1 MNHDLIEQL
10 AKNLE
15 QIVGMPAADIQKLIT
30 KPQDRSHGDL
40 TFPCFQLAKAL
51 RISPP
56 ECAKKVAAEIKLPAG
71 ISKVEV
77 VGPYLNFRFD
87 KGSVISSLIPKILSE
102 KGNFGRKEANHKK
115 LIVEYS
121 SPNIAKTFHVGHLR
135 TTLIGHSLVQIYKHL
150 GYDVLGINHLGDWG
164 TQFGIVWAGCEIW
177 GRPKD
182 ATVDSLVD
190 VYRLAGALKKA
201 QEENKTTPDEQK
213 YPDVTQMARDYFI
226 KLEAG
231 DKAALEF
238 WQWCL
243 DVSMKYFVAM
253 YDRLGIKFDH
263 YTGESFY
270 RDMLTNVENKI
281 RSSGI
286 LEESRGALG
295 VDCGKKYG
303 FARVFA
309 EDGRSLY
316 ITRDIA
322 TAMYREDTFHPEKI
336 LYVVAAQQ
344 MLHFQQLIEIMNRMK
359 HPVGSKMVH
368 VSFGFVPGMK
378 TREGGGISL
387 KDFLDEMK
395 DRALEAYKNEVEKRP
410 EGTDENLIA
419 EAVAIGATY
428 FYFLGHSNVK
438 DLHFTWEQALNFQG
452 ESGPYLQYAVARLNS
467 IEGKAKESNIDGSLF
482 DASKLTE
489 ESAYDLASLLA
500 QFPTI
505 VENAGRDYEPY
516 YISQYLIE
524 VAKSFSRAYRELRV
538 VGEDVSRELASSRLA
553 LFMATR
559 EILSAGMNLLGIPR
573 IERM

>member
-1 MNHDLIEQL
+1 MDNSLISEL
-10 AKNLE
+10 AKALE
-15 QIVGMPAADIQKLIT
+15 PLVGMSAAEAQKLIS

-40 TFPCFQLAKAL
+40 TFPCFQLAKTL

-56 ECAKKVAAEIKLPAG
+56 ECAKKIAAELKLPAG
-71 ISKVEV
+71 ISKVEI

-87 KGSVISSLIPKILSE
+87 KGSVISALVPQILRDKSS
-102 KGNFGRKEANHKK
+102 FGRKEPNHKK
-115 LIVEYS
+115 FIVEYS

-182 ATVDSLVD
+182 ATVDSLVE
-190 VYRLAGALKKA
+190 VYRLAGTLKKA
-201 QEENKTTPDEQK
+201 QEEGKLSAEEQK

-226 KLEAG
+226 RLEAG
-231 DKAALEF
+231 DKVALEF

-243 DVSMKYFVAM
+243 DVSMKYFVTM

-270 RDMLTNVENKI
+270 RDMLSDVENKV

-322 TAMYREDTFHPEKI
+322 TAMYREETFRPEKI

-359 HPVGSKMVH
+359 HPVGPKMVH

-428 FYFLGHSNVK
+428 FYFLSHSNVK

-467 IEGKAKESNIDGSLF
+467 IEVKANESGVDRSLF
-482 DASKLTE
+482 DASQLTE

-538 VGEDVSRELASSRLA
+538 VGEDVSKELSSSRLA

-559 EILSAGMNLLGIPR
+559 EILVAGMNLLGIPK

>member
-1 MNHDLIEQL
+1 MNNNLIGQL
-10 AKNLE
+10 AEALE
-15 QIVGMPAADIQKLIT
+15 PIVSMPAADIQKLIT
-30 KPQDRSHGDL
+30 KPQDRAHGDL
-40 TFPCFQLAKAL
+40 TFPCFQLAKTL
-51 RISPP
+51 RIAPP

-87 KGSVISSLIPKILSE
+87 KGSVIGSLIPKILSE
-102 KGNFGRKEANHKK
+102 KQRFGRKEANHKK

-190 VYRLAGALKKA
+190 VYRLAGTLKKA
-201 QEENKTTPDEQK
+201 QEEGKTSPEEQK
-213 YPDVTQMARDYFI
+213 YPNVTQMARDYFI

-270 RDMLTNVENKI
+270 RDMLTDVENKI
-281 RSSGI
+281 RTSGI

-322 TAMYREDTFHPEKI
+322 TAIYREDTFHPEKI

-359 HPVGSKMVH
+359 HPVGPKMVH

-410 EGTDENLIA
+410 EGTDENIIA

-428 FYFLGHSNVK
+428 FYFLGHSNIK

-467 IEGKAKESNIDGSLF
+467 IEAKAKESNIDSSLF

-538 VGEDVSRELASSRLA
+538 VGDDVSKELASSRLA
-553 LFMATR
+553 LFLATR

>member
-1 MNHDLIEQL
+1 MDNSLISEL
-10 AKNLE
+10 AKALE
-15 QIVGMPAADIQKLIT
+15 PLVGMSAAEAQKLIS

-40 TFPCFQLAKAL
+40 TFPCFQLAKTL

-56 ECAKKVAAEIKLPAG
+56 ECAKKIAAELKLPAG
-71 ISKVEV
+71 ISKVEI

-87 KGSVISSLIPKILSE
+87 KGSVIGALVPQILRDKSS
-102 KGNFGRKEANHKK
+102 FGRKEPNHKK
-115 LIVEYS
+115 FIVEYS

-182 ATVDSLVD
+182 ATVDSLVE
-190 VYRLAGALKKA
+190 VYRLAGTLKKA
-201 QEENKTTPDEQK
+201 QEEGKLSAEEQK

-226 KLEAG
+226 RLEAG

-243 DVSMKYFVAM
+243 DVSMKYFVTM

-270 RDMLTNVENKI
+270 RDMLSDVENKV

-322 TAMYREDTFHPEKI
+322 TAMYREETFHPEKI

-359 HPVGSKMVH
+359 HPVGPKMVH

-428 FYFLGHSNVK
+428 FYFLSHSNVK

-467 IEGKAKESNIDGSLF
+467 IEVKANESGVDRSLF
-482 DASKLTE
+482 DASQLTE

-538 VGEDVSRELASSRLA
+538 VGEDVSKELSSSRLA

-559 EILSAGMNLLGIPR
+559 EILVAGMNLLGIPK

>member
-1 MNHDLIEQL
+1 MNQSIILEL
-10 AKNLE
+10 AKALE
-15 QIVGMPAADIQKLIT
+15 PHVGMSAAEAQKLIT
-30 KPQDRSHGDL
+30 KPQDRTHGDL
-40 TFPCFQLAKAL
+40 TFPCFQLAKTL
-51 RISPP
+51 RIAPP
-56 ECAKKVAAEIKLPAG
+56 ECAKKIAAELKLPAG
-71 ISKVEV
+71 ISKVEI

-87 KGSVISSLIPKILSE
+87 KGNVIGTLIPKILNE
-102 KGNFGRKEANHKK
+102 KERYGQKAPLNKK

-135 TTLIGHSLVQIYKHL
+135 TTLIGHSLVQIFKHL

-177 GRPKD
+177 GRPKN
-182 ATVDSLVD
+182 ATVDSLVE
-190 VYRLAGALKKA
+190 VYRLAGNLKKA
-201 QEENKTTPDEQK
+201 QEENKISEEQK
-213 YPDVTQMARDYFI
+213 KYPSVTQLAKDYFI
-226 KLEAG
+226 RLEAG

-243 DVSMKYFVAM
+243 DVSMEYFKTM

-270 RDMLTNVENKI
+270 RDMLEDVENKI
-281 RSSGI
+281 RNSGI

-295 VDCGKKYG
+295 VDCGKKLG

-344 MLHFQQLIEIMNRMK
+344 NLHFQQLIEIMNRMK
-359 HPVGSKMVH
+359 HPVGPKMVH

-387 KDFLDEMK
+387 KDFLDEMQ
-395 DRALEAYKNEVEKRP
+395 DRALQAYKNEVEKRP

-419 EAVAIGATY
+419 ESVAIGATY
-428 FYFLGHSNVK
+428 FYFLSHSNVK

-467 IEGKAKESNIDGSLF
+467 IESKAKEAGITSSQF
-482 DASKLTE
+482 DPKYLTE

-500 QFPTI
+500 QFPTM
-505 VENAGRDYEPY
+505 VENAARDYEPY
-516 YISQYLIE
+516 YISQLLIE
-524 VAKSFSRAYRELRV
+524 IAKSFSRAYRELRV
-538 VGEDVSRELASSRLA
+538 IGEDVSQEIASSRLA
-553 LFMATR
+553 LFLAAR
-559 EILSAGMNLLGIPR
+559 EVISCGMSLLGIPR

>member
-1 MNHDLIEQL
+1 MDNSLIIKL
-10 AKNLE
+10 AQALE
-15 QIVGMPAADIQKLIT
+15 PVVGMSATDAQKLIS

-40 TFPCFQLAKAL
+40 TFPCFQLAKTL

-56 ECAKKVAAEIKLPAG
+56 ECAKKIAAELKLPAG
-71 ISKVEV
+71 ISKVEI

-87 KGSVISSLIPKILSE
+87 KGSVISALVPQILRDKSS
-102 KGNFGRKEANHKK
+102 FGRKEPNHKK
-115 LIVEYS
+115 FIVEYS

-182 ATVDSLVD
+182 ATVDSLVE
-190 VYRLAGALKKA
+190 VYRLAGTLKKA
-201 QEENKTTPDEQK
+201 QEEGKLSAEEQK

-226 KLEAG
+226 RLEAG

-243 DVSMKYFVAM
+243 DVSMKYFVTM

-270 RDMLTNVENKI
+270 RDMLSDVENKV

-322 TAMYREDTFHPEKI
+322 TAMYREETFHPEKI

-359 HPVGSKMVH
+359 HPVGPKMVH

-428 FYFLGHSNVK
+428 FYFLSHSNVK

-467 IEGKAKESNIDGSLF
+467 IEVKANESGVDRSLF
-482 DASKLTE
+482 DASQLTE

-538 VGEDVSRELASSRLA
+538 VGEDVSKELSSSRLA

-559 EILSAGMNLLGIPR
+559 EILVAGMNLLGIPK